1 MARNRGE
8 DKMTAIR
15 NSILTSPMTMV
26 PNDADASG
34 RSFGEDDIRLLREVL
49 DRGVLISQYGKVTP
63 ALEKAFAE
71 WCGMPFCTAV
81 ASGTAA
87 LHCAIAAVD
96 PKPGDEII
104 SSPITDMGA
113 VMPILCQGAVPVFAD
128 VDPVTCNVTAETI
141 AARISPRTRA
151 IIVTHLFGLACD
163 MDPIMA
169 LAKKHGI
176 LVIEDA
182 AQAFGATDKGR
193 KVGTIGDIGCFSLQQ
208 GKHITCGEGGLVVTR
223 DEARARFIKLFHDKG
238 WGFGDA
244 QPDHEFLAL
253 NYRMTELQA
262 AVTMA
267 QLPRLDEFVARRRE
281 LAARLTARLAP
292 VEGIICP
299 PDSEECAHVYWRY
312 SIRIVEPL
320 TGAVLDR
327 MSNALRRI
335 GARTAP
341 RYTQK
346 LAFEYGF
353 LRNRKMFGGSGFP
366 FTYECR
372 RGGIELRYDRAFYP
386 GAVDGLNHLLCIGW
400 NERYDESVVDLI
412 ATTILRSLKEDAE

>member
-1 MARNRGE
+1 
-8 DKMTAIR
+8 MTATR
-15 NSILTSPMTMV
+15 NSILTTPMTMV
-26 PNDADASG
+26 PNDADATG
-34 RSFGEDDIRLLREVL
+34 RSFSEEEIRILREVL

-63 ALEKAFAE
+63 ALEKAFAQ
-71 WCGMPFCTAV
+71 WCNMPFCTAV

-113 VMPILCQGAVPVFAD
+113 VMPILYQGAIPVFAD
-128 VDPVTCNVTAETI
+128 VDPVSCNVTAETI
-141 AARISPRTRA
+141 QARISPRTRA
-151 IIVTHLFGLACD
+151 IIVTHLFGLPCD

-169 LAKKHGI
+169 LAKKHNL

-182 AQAFGATDKGR
+182 AQAFGATDRGR

-244 QPDHEFLAL
+244 QADHEFLAL

-267 QLPRLDEFVARRRE
+267 QLPRLDAFVAKRRE
-281 LAARLTARLAP
+281 LAARLTERLSAID
-292 VEGIICP
+292 GIICP
-299 PDSEECAHVYWRY
+299 PDSADRTHVYWRY

-320 TGAVLDR
+320 CAATLDR
-327 MSNALRRI
+327 MSTALRNI

-353 LRNRKMFGGSGFP
+353 IRNRKMFGNSGFP
-366 FTYECR
+366 FTPECR
-372 RGGIELRYDRAFYP
+372 KDGIALNYDRACYP

-412 ATTILRSLKEDAE
+412 AATILKSLREEAA